1 MATYAELMLLGFIS
15 FVLSLSQ
22 GFIVH
27 ICIPETATL
36 FMLPCKRENHKVAE
50 EGGIV
55 CKKKVRRTIFAEMN
69 TLFFLGVEYLI
80 VSRKQIQILL
90 YWVATSCVICLS

>member
-27 ICIPETATL
+27 ICIPETATR
-36 FMLPCKRENHKVAE
+36 FMLPCKRENHKGS

-69 TLFFLGVEYLI
+69 
-80 VSRKQIQILL
+80 S
-90 YWVATSCVICLS
+90 LSWN

>member
-1 MATYAELMLLGFIS
+1 MATHAELMLLGFIS
-15 FVLSLSQ
+15 LVLSLSQ

-27 ICIPETATL
+27 ICIPETATR

-55 CKKKVRRTIFAEMN
+55 CKKKVRRAIFGEMN
-69 TLFFLGVEYLI
+69 SIFFLSVEFLI
-80 VSRKQIQILL
+80 VSWK
-90 YWVATSCVICLS
+90 

>member
-27 ICIPETATL
+27 ICIPETATR

-50 EGGIV
+50 KGGIV
-55 CKKKVRRTIFAEMN
+55 CKKKVRRTIFAEMYN
-69 TLFFLGVEYLI
+69 LSFFLRIE
-80 VSRKQIQILL
+80 
-90 YWVATSCVICLS
+90 